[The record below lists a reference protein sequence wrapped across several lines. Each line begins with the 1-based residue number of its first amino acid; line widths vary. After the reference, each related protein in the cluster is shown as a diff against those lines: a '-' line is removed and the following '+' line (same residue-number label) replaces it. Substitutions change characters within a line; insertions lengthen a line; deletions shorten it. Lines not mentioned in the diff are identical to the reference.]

1 MWTVGS
7 FQSFPILQVF
17 GSPVRVLDR
26 LVLPLSGHR
35 FSFKNKRFSNILFA
49 SLSLLLS
56 MAKRAAANHA
66 GRVHDMINPAVD
78 VDRLPRN
85 LLIF

>member
-1 MWTVGS
+1 MGAVGS

-17 GSPVRVLDR
+17 GSSVRVLGG

-49 SLSLLLS
+49 QLSLLLS
-56 MAKRAAANHA
+56 MAKRAAAKHV
-66 GRVHDMINPAVD
+66 GRVHDIINP
-78 VDRLPRN
+78 PST
-85 LLIF
+85 LIVYPVIC